1 MIRRFPTCSLLIA
14 LALLSLSAR
23 ALELGD
29 QAEVLTSE
37 SGISATLVPTADGSK
52 ALLRLNGVDH
62 PLDGV
67 VMLTEVEKRPNDER
81 AYRAEINGKLRSVV
95 VFARSYWA
103 PTDYTAY
110 IPGREEPYAL
120 VADEAGGASVDR
132 KALMAEYQQQME
144 QGVQAELARFDR
156 DEALKRQRQALAA
169 IDKSAS
175 NVCGTRVT
183 TRVNWDGLGDE
194 QLNNLSISGYCGQVA
209 AEMEY
214 LCRKDS
220 GFKQKVAEISEVDCG
235 FGDALDLRRN
245 ANKLVFQTR
254 EEAENQREV
263 INGFLQNL

>member
-144 QGVQAELARFDR
+144 QGFRQSWRGSIVT
-156 DEALKRQRQALAA
+156 KR
-169 IDKSAS
+169 
-175 NVCGTRVT
+175 
-183 TRVNWDGLGDE
+183 
-194 QLNNLSISGYCGQVA
+194 
-209 AEMEY
+209 
-214 LCRKDS
+214 
-220 GFKQKVAEISEVDCG
+220 
-235 FGDALDLRRN
+235 
-245 ANKLVFQTR
+245 
-254 EEAENQREV
+254 
-263 INGFLQNL
+263 